1 GWKMLLTS
9 VSAHDD
15 SEDDEELLLLDGE
28 AAPSKEATAVLNE
41 ASELVGDIGGLE
53 ERYKSLGSSSAVLM
67 SNNNSDDDDDPVVEE
82 QLVVVHFRELAHSH
96 FGKAVD
102 PDTVTLQGMDKPG
115 DGKLILEANGEEVTF
130 DAMMAEP
137 PGSFLIMEKDP
148 QQTDKP
154 AEDGL
159 EKTTEEPHPGYKV
172 YGTTRGMIDVT
183 VPRIS
188 APVSHNTSDPL

>member
-1 GWKMLLTS
+1 
-9 VSAHDD
+9 
-15 SEDDEELLLLDGE
+15 
-28 AAPSKEATAVLNE
+28 
-41 ASELVGDIGGLE
+41 
-53 ERYKSLGSSSAVLM
+53 M
-67 SNNNSDDDDDPVVEE
+67 SNNSDDDDDPVVEE

-115 DGKLILEANGEEVTF
+115 DGKLILEANGEEVTL

-159 EKTTEEPHPGYKV
+159 EKTTKEPHPGYKV

-188 APVSHNTSDPL
+188 APVSHNTSDPLASTTRAPRGSLKGKDEGRSSAVGGPL

>member
-1 GWKMLLTS
+1 MLLTS

-41 ASELVGDIGGLE
+41 ASELVGDIGGL
-53 ERYKSLGSSSAVLM
+53 GSSSTVLM
-67 SNNNSDDDDDPVVEE
+67 SNNSDDDDDPVVEE

-154 AEDGL
+154 AEDGP

-172 YGTTRGMIDVT
+172 YGT
-183 VPRIS
+183 
-188 APVSHNTSDPL
+188 DPGYD